1 MARIPKTPAE
11 QAETEK
17 HVDNA
22 YLFMTQVV
30 AAAELRGLSG
40 ADVATSLAC
49 ILATRNATLAGKC
62 LHALNQAI
70 VRNPITKII
79 APTAPELAE
88 LRTDGTPN

>member
-1 MARIPKTPAE
+1 MQKVSKTPAQ
-11 QAETEK
+11 QADTEK
-17 HVDNA
+17 HVENA
-22 YLFMTQVV
+22 HAFMLQVV
-30 AAAELRGLSG
+30 ANAELRGLSG

-79 APTAPELAE
+79 APTAPELE
-88 LRTDGTPN
+88 QLRTDGPAN